1 MTNELREKIK
11 GFEKFLQARK
21 FKTKPGLLFWETGLG
36 LRISKVELAK
46 CESEEEL
53 KSKLFEIVKRA
64 LELERIENV

>member
-1 MTNELREKIK
+1 MNTLREKIK

-21 FKTKPGLLFWETGLG
+21 FKTKPGFLFWETGLV

-53 KSKLFEIVKRA
+53 KNKLFEIVKKA
-64 LELERIENV
+64 LELGTVE